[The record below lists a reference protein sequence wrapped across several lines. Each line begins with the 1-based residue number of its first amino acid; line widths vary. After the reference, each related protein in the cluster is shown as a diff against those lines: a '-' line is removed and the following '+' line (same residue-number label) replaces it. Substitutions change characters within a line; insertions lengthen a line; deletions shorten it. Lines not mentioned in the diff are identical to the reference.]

1 MKIPVSSLCILKSA
15 AFWQSLKKRM
25 IHFEKERYLCLA
37 CSIFKSFWSEKNI
50 RTWLV
55 RQSNAFLK
63 EKNKLKFKNTLSHLD
78 GISRAMFKDDHDYI
92 QKNQN
97 ELREI
102 RMQFLDWMIEKYI

>member
-15 AFWQSLKKRM
+15 AFWQSLKKKM
-25 IHFEKERYLCLA
+25 LSFEKERYLCLV
-37 CSIFKSFWSEKNI
+37 CSTFKSFWSEKNT

-78 GISRAMFKDDHDYI
+78 SNARAMFRDELDFSIKGI
-92 QKNQN
+92 G
-97 ELREI
+97 LREI

>member
-15 AFWQSLKKRM
+15 AFWQSLKKKM
-25 IHFEKERYLCLA
+25 IHFEKERYLCFA
-37 CSIFKSFWSEKNI
+37 CSTFKSFWSKKNT

-63 EKNKLKFKNTLSHLD
+63 EKNKLKFKNTLSYLD
-78 GISRAMFKDDHDYI
+78 GNSRTMFRDDFDSSI
-92 QKNQN
+92 KGIG
-97 ELREI
+97 LREI